1 MTELPVDPKGLG
13 IDTGYYYYSNGVD
26 FKLLA
31 FQTIESNCPVPASD
45 FMYDPVRNPATAW
58 GPKVPCTYAIYSPGA
73 RNWQEIKGPILLILT
88 DTFAFFNM
96 ALFENIQ
103 TSQFKL

>member
-1 MTELPVDPKGLG
+1 MGWIPDLAPNYMTELPVDPKGLG

-45 FMYDPVRNPATAW
+45 FMYDPVRNPETLPQLGDLKFLALMLFTPPAPEIGERELW
-58 GPKVPCTYAIYSPGA
+58 KAKPLYAPS
-73 RNWQEIKGPILLILT
+73 
-88 DTFAFFNM
+88 
-96 ALFENIQ
+96 
-103 TSQFKL
+103 